1 MANMIHKILIV
12 SVLFS
17 LVLTSIIT
25 ANAQTDRQ
33 VNSHSFVA
41 LSNASK
47 ASASP
52 QKDVRTFSA
61 APQTIVSAP
70 SSNSVVSPSIGS
82 YSYTVT
88 NATSSFARETISGI
102 EIDILNPPTT
112 SPIDASSKQVVRGD
126 IIK

>member
-1 MANMIHKILIV
+1 MIHKILIA

-17 LVLTSIIT
+17 LVLTFIIA

-33 VNSHSFVA
+33 VTYQSSVA
-41 LSNASK
+41 LPNASK
-47 ASASP
+47 AIASP
-52 QKDVRTFSA
+52 QMDVRTFSA

-70 SSNSVVSPSIGS
+70 SSNLVVSPSIGS

-102 EIDILNPPTT
+102 GVNIVDPPTT
-112 SPIDASSKQVVRGD
+112 LPIDSSSKQVVRGD
-126 IIK
+126 VVK